1 MPKNWK
7 ELELVALAFWKLAL
21 WLAGKYFLPA
31 VKTLAREDGQ
41 KSYFA
46 VISLW
51 RDPGW
56 GR

>member
-51 RDPGW
+51 RDPDW